1 MSSALIAF
9 FFAAGVAG
17 WTYSKMGR
25 RVGYGNTQNVTVIVA
40 VAFVIAFLFFFT
52 LLRFV
57 LNMH

>member
-1 MSSALIAF
+1 MIAF

-25 RVGYGNTQNVTVIVA
+25 RVGYGNTQNVAVIVA
-40 VAFVIAFLFFFT
+40 VTFVIAFLFFFT
-52 LLRFV
+52 LLHFV